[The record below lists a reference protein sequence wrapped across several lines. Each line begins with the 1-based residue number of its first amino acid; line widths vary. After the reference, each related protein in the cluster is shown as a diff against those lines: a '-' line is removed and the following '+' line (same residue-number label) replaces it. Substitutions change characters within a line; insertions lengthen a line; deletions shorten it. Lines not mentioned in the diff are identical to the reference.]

1 MNEHQSEKYYL
12 ISDLIT
18 SVKLLTRTIEDE
30 VVAWD
35 YDALGRRGFEDD
47 SHILSLRKTASKL
60 VDIILT
66 LRRLPQDQVELLN
79 SVLLE

>member
-18 SVKLLTRTIEDE
+18 SVKLLTRTIEQ
-30 VVAWD
+30 
-35 YDALGRRGFEDD
+35 GQDD
-47 SHILSLRKTASKL
+47 DGSLRKTASKL

-66 LRRLPQDQVELLN
+66 LRRLPQDHVELLN
-79 SVLLE
+79 SVLLG